1 MKQSLASQHEAKYTI
16 LHHKNVA
23 FLCNDLQ
30 GVSKVGLFYIPGEYL
45 LKLAMQNGALISGL
59 LVCFLTQSCPDFT
72 DIAGSQKART
82 GVGLNLLCSFTGGHL
97 ILQRRKYCNYWWVKG
112 QSSNCA
118 FWKPQILLIYYT
130 WGFFPLLFPAVLSEQ
145 SLQRLLFSLYHKH
158 HFLLPSGH
166 HQSKERYTSVL
177 LSGTQM
183 FGICALIP
191 LNSFNVR

>member
-1 MKQSLASQHEAKYTI
+1 MKQSLASQHEAKYTMF
-16 LHHKNVA
+16 HHKNVA

-30 GVSKVGLFYIPGEYL
+30 GFKGWHILCSRLGPAKTCYAKWGSDLRITNAFLNTQLPWLHWHSRQPDKGGLTFVI
-45 LKLAMQNGALISGL
+45 
-59 LVCFLTQSCPDFT
+59 
-72 DIAGSQKART
+72 
-82 GVGLNLLCSFTGGHL
+82 LLCSLTGGHL

-112 QSSNCA
+112 QGSNCA
-118 FWKPQILLIYYT
+118 FWKLQILLTYYT

-158 HFLLPSGH
+158 HFLLPSGW

-183 FGICALIP
+183 FGICTLIP